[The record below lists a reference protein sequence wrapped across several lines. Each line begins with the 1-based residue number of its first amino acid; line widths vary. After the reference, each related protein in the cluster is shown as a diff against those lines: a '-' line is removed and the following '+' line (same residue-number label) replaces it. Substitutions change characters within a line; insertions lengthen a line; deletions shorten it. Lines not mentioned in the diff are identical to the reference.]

1 MSTPA
6 RRHAAR
12 LRAVAEHVGQ
22 PGVSQLAR
30 APGVQT
36 VYRVTVFFADRRACH
51 VVATVVKTQ
60 IGGTHL
66 TLLFEGALGHKPLV
80 YPLADD
86 RLERLIRALALADFD
101 HLPDQP
107 NLPEYATTD
116 LWFIERA
123 AGAFSHSVIVAPAL
137 AQDVYATLAA
147 TVREHLPEALREI
160 AP

>member
-30 APGVQT
+30 APGVQA
-36 VYRVTVFFADRRACH
+36 VYRVTVYFADHHACH
-51 VVATVVKTQ
+51 VVATIVKTQ
-60 IGGTHL
+60 LGGAHL

-80 YPLADD
+80 YPLAAD
-86 RLERLIRALALADFD
+86 RLNTLVRVLALADFD

-107 NLPEYATTD
+107 SLPAYATSD

-123 AGAFSHSVIVAPAL
+123 AGAFSHSVIVAPAT
-137 AQDVYATLAA
+137 AQDAYAALAA
-147 TVREHLPEALREI
+147 AVREHLPEALREI